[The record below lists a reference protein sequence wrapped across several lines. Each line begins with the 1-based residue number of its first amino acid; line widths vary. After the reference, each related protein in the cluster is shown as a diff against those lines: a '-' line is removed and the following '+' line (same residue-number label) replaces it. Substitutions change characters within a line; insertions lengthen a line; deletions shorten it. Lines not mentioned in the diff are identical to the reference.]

1 MITRLFAGA
10 SVMLAIAGYGPGQ
23 LSQTGGR
30 EMVTLTAAVV
40 DDDGRAVSTLSK
52 DAFTIRED
60 GRRVPIE
67 SVRAVSAGNDGAHRG
82 VVVLLDDTNVSPI
95 YTPNIQTIARA
106 FLARANRPDFVSITS
121 LSHRNEELTSEPKVG
136 ASRVDEF
143 RAGSIVAQANETF
156 STALRRLTNISREL
170 ALVNDGRN
178 TIVCVGS
185 PRVFDIVQP
194 TSGSANLMRAPWVD
208 ALHILVHNTTSVY
221 VIDPSGLTGRMRLVG
236 GGLIDDSGGQAFVNS
251 NDFTRAVDQ
260 IWSQAGHYYVIEYAP
275 TGPERVLHAIEVSVR
290 GRGLHVR
297 APRLRGDYHPS
308 ME

>member
-194 TSGSANLMRAPWVD
+194 TSGSREPDAGALGRRAPYPG
-208 ALHILVHNTTSVY
+208 AQH
-221 VIDPSGLTGRMRLVG
+221 
-236 GGLIDDSGGQAFVNS
+236 
-251 NDFTRAVDQ
+251 DQ
-260 IWSQAGHYYVIEYAP
+260 
-275 TGPERVLHAIEVSVR
+275 
-290 GRGLHVR
+290 
-297 APRLRGDYHPS
+297 RLRDRSFGADRANAACGRRPYRRQRRTGVR
-308 ME
+308 ELK